1 LSFNWGGVFARII
14 MFAGHIGAALA
25 VGSAEPRINIG
36 AFIFAA
42 LLLDI
47 VLWILVIA
55 NIESLAITSNFA
67 SIHQPE
73 FVFPYSH
80 GLASAAVW
88 SALAALLAAA
98 FALRAGITPRRAAL
112 LAALAVFSH
121 WLLDAL
127 VHIPELP
134 VLGPNSTKVGAA
146 LWQQSLYAALAIE
159 GAMLVAG
166 LYLFSRRANLT
177 RKKLF
182 WLRTYC
188 LVIYASTVAGMTIA
202 PPPPS
207 GQAMAVSS
215 LAAIMIVCALGAWLG
230 VRPKR

>member
-1 LSFNWGGVFARII
+1 

-42 LLLDI
+42 LLLDV
-47 VLWILVIA
+47 VLWILVLA
-55 NIESLAITSNFA
+55 NIESLAITSSFA

-80 GLASAAVW
+80 GLVSAAGW
-88 SALAALLAAA
+88 SALGALVAAAL
-98 FALRAGITPRRAAL
+98 ALRAGVTPIRAAL
-112 LAALAVFSH
+112 LAAIAVFSH
-121 WLLDAL
+121 WILDAL

-159 GAMLVAG
+159 GAMIVAG
-166 LYLFSRRANLT
+166 LYLFSRTANLT
-177 RKKLF
+177 RKGLF
-182 WLRTYC
+182 WLRIYC
-188 LVIYASTVAGMTIA
+188 VVIYASTVAGMTIA

-215 LAAIMIVCALGAWLG
+215 LVAITIVCALGVWLG
-230 VRPKR
+230 VRPKK